1 MAYRDNISSL
11 TFALLLSMKALE
23 QNKSSE
29 DLMFDSSPDELHGLL
44 QGVGGVAAGVE
55 HHGPQAQ
62 VGQDPLVGVDLVQ
75 GVEHGLHPLGYEKLK
90 LSV

>member
-1 MAYRDNISSL
+1 MLADC
-11 TFALLLSMKALE
+11 
-23 QNKSSE
+23 
-29 DLMFDSSPDELHGLL
+29 SPHKLHGLL

-75 GVEHGLHPLGYEKLK
+75 GVEHSLHPLDTRN
-90 LSV
+90 